1 MQKTALLAIASL
13 VLLLV
18 SGTSFFAVDRT
29 EFAYV
34 TQFGKPIVTYDG
46 ATDAGL
52 HIKLPWPIQSVQ
64 RIDHR
69 LQVFDLA
76 AAELLTN
83 DPKGKTIDKTLTI
96 SAYVCWRIA
105 NADGVDQFI
114 RTVGTPDRAEAIL
127 GQQISSRLGAEI
139 GTMQLDELISIAP
152 NKEVEERM
160 DDLNQRLLG
169 NGRPDGSKRGTDP
182 SLPKGRS
189 PLSDQ
194 GSPGSRESL
203 KENARRAYGIDL
215 VDIRLRRFNYPPQVR
230 DAIFE
235 RIRSER
241 NKKAADYQSEGAQLA
256 EDIKSQAEYEARTI
270 LADARAAEQ
279 RLKGEADAKADQIRN
294 QAQSKDVAFYTFLRK
309 LDEYQRILGDKKT
322 VLLLSS
328 HRDLFDLLFKPPSP
342 ENGSSTPKPVPAA
355 VTSKQPAKTGG
366 E

>member
-1 MQKTALLAIASL
+1 MRKMIFLAATVL
-13 VLLLV
+13 VLCV
-18 SGTSFFAVDRT
+18 AVCTSFFAVDRT

-34 TQFGKPIVTYDG
+34 TQFGRPVVTYDG

-52 HIKLPWPIQSVQ
+52 HMKLPWPIQAVQ

-76 AAELLTN
+76 GAELLTH
-83 DPKGKTIDKTLTI
+83 DPKEKTIDKTLTI

-105 NADGVDQFI
+105 DADGVDRFI

-139 GTMQLDELISIAP
+139 GTMRLDELISVAP
-152 NKEVEERM
+152 SKEVEERM

-169 NGRPDGSKRGTDP
+169 NGRPEQR
-182 SLPKGRS
+182 
-189 PLSDQ
+189 
-194 GSPGSRESL
+194 SPGSREGL
-203 KENARRAYGIDL
+203 KENARRTYGIDL

-230 DAIFE
+230 EAIFE

-270 LADARAAEQ
+270 VADARAGEQ

-309 LDEYQRILGDKKT
+309 LDEYQRVLGDKKT

-328 HRDLFDLLFKPPSP
+328 HRDIFDLLFKPPNP
-342 ENGSSTPKPVPAA
+342 DTATGTPKA
-355 VTSKQPAKTGG
+355 QPPRSGG

>member
-1 MQKTALLAIASL
+1 MRKLIVLGITLLIVL
-13 VLLLV
+13 VAV
-18 SGTSFFAVDRT
+18 RTSFFAVDRT

-34 TQFGKPIVTYDG
+34 TRFGRPVGTYDG

-52 HIKLPWPIQSVQ
+52 HMKLPWPIQAVQ

-76 AAELLTN
+76 GAELLTH
-83 DPKGKTIDKTLTI
+83 DPKGNTIDKTLTI
-96 SAYVCWRIA
+96 GAYVCWRIA
-105 NADGVDQFI
+105 DAEGVDRFI
-114 RTVGTPDRAEAIL
+114 RTVGTPERAEAIL

-139 GTMQLDELISIAP
+139 GTMRLEELISVAP
-152 NKEVEERM
+152 SKEVKERM

-169 NGRPDGSKRGTDP
+169 NGHPEQ
-182 SLPKGRS
+182 RS
-189 PLSDQ
+189 P
-194 GSPGSRESL
+194 GNREGL
-203 KENARRAYGIDL
+203 KETARETYGIDL

-230 DAIFE
+230 EAIFE

-270 LADARAAEQ
+270 VADARATEQ

-309 LDEYQRILGDKKT
+309 LDEYQRVLGDKKS

-328 HRDLFDLLFKPPSP
+328 HRDIFDLLFKPPNP
-342 ENGSSTPKPVPAA
+342 DAGSGMPKAQPAA
-355 VTSKQPAKTGG
+355 ATSKQPVQSGG
-366 E
+366 Q

>member
-1 MQKTALLAIASL
+1 MTKLILAAAAAL
-13 VLLLV
+13 VLLLAA
-18 SGTSFFAVDRT
+18 STSFFAVDRT

-34 TQFGKPIVTYDG
+34 TQFGRPVVTYDG

-52 HIKLPWPIQSVQ
+52 HHKLPWPIQAVQ

-76 AAELLTN
+76 GAELLTH
-83 DPKGKTIDKTLTI
+83 DPKGMTIDKTLMI

-105 NADGVDQFI
+105 DADGVDCFI
-114 RTVGTPDRAEAIL
+114 RTVGTPDRAEVIL
-127 GQQISSRLGAEI
+127 GKQISSRLGAEI
-139 GTMQLDELISIAP
+139 GNMQLDDLISVAP
-152 NKEVEERM
+152 SKEVEERM
-160 DDLNQRLLG
+160 DKLNRRLLG
-169 NGRPDGSKRGTDP
+169 TGRPVQESAA
-182 SLPKGRS
+182 
-189 PLSDQ
+189 
-194 GSPGSRESL
+194 SRDSL
-203 KENARRAYGIDL
+203 KDNARRTYGIEL
-215 VDIRLRRFNYPPQVR
+215 VDIRLRRFHYPLQVR

-241 NKKAADYQSEGAQLA
+241 NKKAADYQGEGAQLA

-270 LADARAAEQ
+270 LADARATEQ

-294 QAQSKDVAFYTFLRK
+294 QAQSKDVGFYTFLHK

-328 HRDLFDLLFKPPSP
+328 HRDIFDVLFKPPNP
-342 ENGSSTPKPVPAA
+342 ENGAGATKPTPAA
-355 VTSKQPAKTGG
+355 VTAKQPLKSGG

>member
-1 MQKTALLAIASL
+1 MRKLIVLAAAAL
-13 VLLLV
+13 VLLLAA
-18 SGTSFFAVDRT
+18 STSFFAVDRT

-34 TQFGKPIVTYDG
+34 TQFGRPVATYDG
-46 ATDAGL
+46 ATEAGL
-52 HIKLPWPIQSVQ
+52 HNKLPWPIQAVQ

-76 AAELLTN
+76 GAELLTH
-83 DPKGKTIDKTLTI
+83 DPKGMTIDKTLTI

-105 NADGVDQFI
+105 DADGVDRFI
-114 RTVGTPDRAEAIL
+114 RTVGTPDRAEVIL

-139 GTMQLDELISIAP
+139 GNMQLDDLISIAP
-152 NKEVEERM
+152 SKDVEARM
-160 DDLNQRLLG
+160 EKLNQRMLG
-169 NGRPDGSKRGTDP
+169 NGGSDP
-182 SLPKGRS
+182 
-189 PLSDQ
+189 
-194 GSPGSRESL
+194 GSTGSRESL
-203 KENARRAYGIDL
+203 KDNARRTYGIEL

-241 NKKAADYQSEGAQLA
+241 NKKAADYRSEGAQLA

-270 LADARAAEQ
+270 IADARALEQ
-279 RLKGEADAKADQIRN
+279 RLKGDADAKADQIRN
-294 QAQSKDVAFYTFLRK
+294 QAQSKDVGFYTFLRK

-328 HRDLFDLLFKPPSP
+328 HRDIFDVLFKPPNP
-342 ENGSSTPKPVPAA
+342 DNGVATPKLTPAA
-355 VTSKQPAKTGG
+355 ALSKQPVKSGG